1 MPPTQNRQWLLA
13 RRPSGAVSQDDFRW
27 AEAPVPEPADGEVLV
42 RVLYVSCD
50 PTQRGWMAG
59 DTYLPAVKLGEVMR
73 ASAVG
78 RVVTSRA
85 PDFQPGQLVQG
96 MFGWQDYAVAR
107 PGTPSAPRPLPSGVP
122 IETAMSVLGATG
134 ITAYFGLLDVG
145 RIKAGE
151 TVVIS
156 GAAGATG
163 SIAGQIA
170 RIHGCRVVGIAGGAD
185 KCRVLT
191 SELGFDAAIDYKS
204 EDVAARLRETCPQGI
219 DVFFDNVGGPILD
232 AALARLAM
240 RGRVV
245 LCGAIARYNDAEQAP
260 GPSNYLNLLLR
271 RGRMEGFLVLDY
283 LPRAAEAITAM
294 AAWLR
299 DGKLKNRVDVAQGL
313 ETAPAALA
321 RLFRGENQGK
331 QLVRVADPAAP
342 G

>member
-1 MPPTQNRQWLLA
+1 VPIPT
-13 RRPSGAVSQDDFRW
+13 P
-27 AEAPVPEPADGEVLV
+27 AEGEVLV
-42 RVLYVSCD
+42 RNLYLSCD
-50 PTQRGWMAG
+50 PTQRGWMAA
-59 DTYLPAVKLGEVMR
+59 DTYLPAVKIGEVMR

-85 PDFQPGQLVQG
+85 PGFAPGQLVQG
-96 MFGWQDYAVAR
+96 MFGWQDYAIAR
-107 PGTPSAPRPLPSGVP
+107 PETATAPRLVPSGVS

-145 RIKAGE
+145 RAKAGE

-170 RIHGCRVVGIAGGAD
+170 RIQGCRVVGIAGGAA

-191 SELGFDAAIDYKS
+191 EELGFDAAIDYRS
-204 EDVAARLRETCPQGI
+204 EDVSARLRETCPKGI

-245 LCGAIARYNDAEQAP
+245 LCGAITRYNDAEPAP
-260 GPSNYLNLLLR
+260 GPANYMNLLIR

-283 LPRAAEAITAM
+283 LPRAGEAITAL
-294 AAWLR
+294 AGWLR
-299 DGKLKNRVDVAQGL
+299 EGKIKNRVDVQQGL
-313 ETAPAALA
+313 ENAPAALA

-331 QLVRVADPAAP
+331 QLVRIADPAAD
-342 G
+342 GVA